1 MNQHLALL
9 LRLTR
14 PLSRSEA
21 EQWAIEAGAGRENAS
36 SDDPI
41 FLQEIQALKCASPAT
56 TARRSLLPG
65 GEAAIGLPGTSATA

>member
-1 MNQHLALL
+1 MNEHLERL

-41 FLQEIQALKCASPAT
+41 FLQDIQAFKHASPVT
-56 TARRSLLPG
+56 TARPSPLPG
-65 GEAAIGLPGTSATA
+65 SDATIGLPGTSATA